1 MNIKTLN
8 RIIPIVSCGVTF
20 LWGMLGNAWNIS
32 WLAVLI
38 GGCAMA
44 IVAIIKIKKKI
55 TIKTIR
61 LKRINN
67 NTKQTKNQS

>member
-32 WLAVLI
+32 WIAVAI
-38 GGCAMA
+38 GGMLMGILHA
-44 IVAIIKIKKKI
+44 IDKGGEDEKK
-55 TIKTIR
+55 
-61 LKRINN
+61 
-67 NTKQTKNQS
+67 

>member
-32 WLAVLI
+32 WIVVAI
-38 GGCAMA
+38 GGMLMGILHA
-44 IVAIIKIKKKI
+44 IDKGKEDEKK
-55 TIKTIR
+55 
-61 LKRINN
+61 
-67 NTKQTKNQS
+67 